1 MLFIDHS
8 PSPDP
13 AFSRTGLDFA
23 SLIAGKCGTRR
34 ALAEGIP
41 ASFPLE
47 AGMRIAHIS
56 AGSQRRPDE
65 SLNGS

>member
-1 MLFIDHS
+1 MTLFIYRS
-8 PSPDP
+8 PLPDP
-13 AFSRTGLDFA
+13 AFRCTGLDFT
-23 SLIAGKCGTRR
+23 SLISGKCGTRR

-56 AGSQRRPDE
+56 AGSQQ
-65 SLNGS
+65 